1 MKFFKLN
8 EAQRKHLAG
17 LVDKIAW
24 AYSAG
29 VGGVAWYRE
38 QYVFALHAVLAFA
51 IMESV
56 AVLLLRQVR
65 KERADE

>member
-24 AYSAG
+24 AYIAG
-29 VGGVAWYRE
+29 VGG
-38 QYVFALHAVLAFA
+38 LACTASNMCSHCTLFWP
-51 IMESV
+51 S
-56 AVLLLRQVR
+56 L
-65 KERADE
+65 